1 MSRQPNSSSITTF
14 DYQIAMK
21 YYNISYIATR
31 VSDLNPKFADD
42 PNFNLVFIND
52 KVAIFKVEANA
63 NQVGR

>member
-1 MSRQPNSSSITTF
+1 MPRQPNSSSITTF
-14 DYQIAMK
+14 DYQIAMQ

-31 VSDLNPKFADD
+31 VSDLNPKFTGD
-42 PNFNLVFIND
+42 PNFSLVFIND